1 MTDQNKYVLMTAA
14 HDEEANIANTIE
26 SVVSQS
32 IPPVKWVIVSDN
44 STDKTDEI
52 VRAYGRRHRWIQLLR
67 RERPSG
73 YSFASKITA
82 LHLADPILREEAARF
97 IGNIDADITLES
109 DYFEQLIG
117 RLDGDPRL
125 GVASGFVHERSGTE
139 YVSRPLNSEQSV
151 PHAAQLMRWD
161 CYDSIGG
168 YRVLK
173 YGGEDWHA
181 GVSAN
186 MKGWQVRAFPDL
198 KILHHRPSLN
208 SGRAVMNAFRAGR
221 MDYSFGSYGP
231 FEVLKCMRRHAGGSL
246 YRRICSNAWFYD
258 RLRLRRKERQV
269 SIEFMRFLRNEQR
282 QRVACSSRGPFST
295 TCAPRRFGD
304 ARSVMI
310 ASGKDRLL

>member
-1 MTDQNKYVLMTAA
+1 VTDQNKYVLMTAA

-231 FEVLKCMRRHAGGSL
+231 FEVLKCMRRMPEAHFTGGFVRML
-246 YRRICSNAWFYD
+246 GFMIGYVFAE
-258 RLRLRRKERQV
+258 ERQV

-282 QRVACSSRGPFST
+282 QRVASFIKRPF
-295 TCAPRRFGD
+295 RR
-304 ARSVMI
+304 RV
-310 ASGKDRLL
+310 RLVDSETHVQ